1 MDNSE
6 EEESD
11 CDLNLE
17 EDDPFL
23 FLLELFV
30 PLVSMNEQ
38 AGSPASFDGVW
49 IKSKTNPLSNF
60 ELSFPITRPTC
71 SNSDGSIYIYTYNY
85 IIVYM

>member
-38 AGSPASFDGVW
+38 AGSPASFDGV
-49 IKSKTNPLSNF
+49 
-60 ELSFPITRPTC
+60 
-71 SNSDGSIYIYTYNY
+71 
-85 IIVYM
+85 